1 MKTVLTAAA
10 VAAMLLAGPAL
21 AANPAT
27 TPDAW
32 TKMKAVPASAETCQT
47 AEAKFNATEKAHPGS
62 ANLAKAKAEAKTA
75 ASDCKAGKSA
85 DGIAAYDAA
94 IKLLKA

>member
-10 VAAMLLAGPAL
+10 FAAFLLAGPAL
-21 AANPAT
+21 AANSAT

-32 TKMKAVPASAETCQT
+32 TKMKAVPVSAETCQT
-47 AEAKFNATEKAHPGS
+47 AQAKFEATEKAHPHS
-62 ANLAKAKAEAKTA
+62 ANLTKAKAEAKTA
-75 ASDCKAGKSA
+75 AADCKAGKSA
-85 DGIAAYDAA
+85 DGITAYDAA

>member
-10 VAAMLLAGPAL
+10 CAAMLLAGPVL
-21 AANPAT
+21 AANTTT

-32 TKMKAVPASAETCQT
+32 TKMKAVPVSTETCQT
-47 AEAKFNATEKAHPGS
+47 AQAKFEASEKAHPHS
-62 ANLAKAKAEAKTA
+62 ANLTKAKAEAKA
-75 ASDCKAGKSA
+75 AAADCKAGKSA
-85 DGIAAYDAA
+85 NGITAYEAA